1 MSLKAILIAEM
12 ERIAR
17 ENDKRLPPL
26 DEGVVILETDF
37 DSLCFAL
44 LVAGM
49 EDRTGLDPFAEMDMA
64 DLPVTVGDLAAL
76 YDRAA
81 AQIANQATAKVA

>member
-1 MSLKAILIAEM
+1 MSVRSTILAEM

-17 ENDKRLPPL
+17 EHGKHLPPL
-26 DEGVVILETDF
+26 GDGVVLLETEF

-64 DLPVTVGDLAAL
+64 DLPVTVGDLVAL

-81 AQIANQATAKVA
+81 LRAA

>member
-1 MSLKAILIAEM
+1 MSVRPILIAEM

-17 ENDKRLPPL
+17 ENDKHLPPL
-26 DEGVVILETDF
+26 ADGVVMLETEF

-49 EDRTGLDPFAEMDMA
+49 EERVGLDPFSEMDMA
-64 DLPVTVGDLAAL
+64 DLPVTVGDLVTL
-76 YDRAA
+76 YERAQARAA
-81 AQIANQATAKVA
+81 A

>member
-1 MSLKAILIAEM
+1 MSVRPILVSEM

-17 ENDKRLPPL
+17 ENDKHLPSL
-26 DEGVVILETDF
+26 DDAVVMLETEF

-44 LVAGM
+44 LVAAM

-64 DLPVTVGDLAAL
+64 DLPVTVGDLVAL
-76 YDRAA
+76 YDRAQVHA
-81 AQIANQATAKVA
+81 AA

>member
-1 MSLKAILIAEM
+1 MSLRSTLVAEM
-12 ERIAR
+12 DRIAR
-17 ENDKRLPPL
+17 EQGKRLPPL
-26 DEGVVILETDF
+26 SDDVILLDTEF

-49 EDRTGLDPFAEMDMA
+49 EDLTGFDPFAEMDLA
-64 DLPVTVGDLAAL
+64 DLPVTVGDLIAL

-81 AQIANQATAKVA
+81 SRVN